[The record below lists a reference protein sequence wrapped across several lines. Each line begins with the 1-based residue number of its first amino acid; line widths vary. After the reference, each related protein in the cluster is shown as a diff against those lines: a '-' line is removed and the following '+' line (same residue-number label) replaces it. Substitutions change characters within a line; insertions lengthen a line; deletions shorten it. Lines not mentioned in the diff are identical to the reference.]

1 MNMTEIAAQQIKNLQ
16 NQELKNYSKM
26 DLTEGTDQRKI
37 NRAKRNMLWFGIVSL
52 TMSFAGLTS
61 AYVVSKE
68 RPDWI
73 ADFEMPRAFYI
84 SLALIFISSLTVHFA
99 FRTIKREQN
108 ALGMFL
114 LVTTFVLGVLFVTF
128 QFVGFSEI
136 IASGYNFTGP
146 TSSVTTSFIYL
157 VVLLHVAHVFAGL
170 ITLLFVIYN
179 HYKLKYENGK
189 TLGVELAATF
199 WHFVDVVW
207 IYLFLFLYFVK

>member
-1 MNMTEIAAQQIKNLQ
+1 
-16 NQELKNYSKM
+16 M
-26 DLTEGTDQRKI
+26 DLSQGSEQRKI
-37 NRAKRNMLWFGIVSL
+37 NRAKKNMLWFGIISL

-73 ADFEMPRAFYI
+73 SSFEMPQAFYI
-84 SLALIFISSLTVHFA
+84 SLVLIIISSITVHLA
-99 FRTIKREQN
+99 LKMIRKQKN
-108 ALGMFL
+108 GLGMFL
-114 LVTTFVLGVLFVTF
+114 LVTTFLLGVLFVIF

-170 ITLLFVIYN
+170 ITLLVVIYN
-179 HYKLKYENGK
+179 HYKQKYENGK

-199 WHFVDVVW
+199 WHFVDAVW

>member
-1 MNMTEIAAQQIKNLQ
+1 
-16 NQELKNYSKM
+16 M
-26 DLTEGTDQRKI
+26 DLTEGTEETKR
-37 NRAKRNMLWFGIVSL
+37 NRAKKNILWFGIISL

-73 ADFEMPRAFYI
+73 SSFELPQAFQI
-84 SLALIFISSLTVHFA
+84 SLALIVASSFTIFFALRFI
-99 FRTIKREQN
+99 KKQNN
-108 ALGMFL
+108 ALGMFF
-114 LVTTFVLGVLFVTF
+114 LVTTFLLGVLFVVF

-136 IASGYNFTGP
+136 IESGYNFTGP
-146 TSSVTTSFIYL
+146 TSSITTSFIYL

-170 ITLLFVIYN
+170 IALLVVIYN
-179 HYKLKYENGK
+179 HYKQKYENGK

>member
-1 MNMTEIAAQQIKNLQ
+1 
-16 NQELKNYSKM
+16 M
-26 DLTEGTDQRKI
+26 DLTQGSEQIKV
-37 NRAKRNMLWFGIVSL
+37 NRAKKNMLLFGIISL

-73 ADFEMPRAFYI
+73 SSFDLPQAFYI
-84 SLALIFISSLTVHFA
+84 SLALIIASSITIHFA
-99 FRTIKREQN
+99 LRAIKKEQN
-108 ALGMFL
+108 NLGMIL
-114 LVTTFVLGVLFVTF
+114 LVTTFILGVMFVIF

-136 IASGYNFTGP
+136 IEGGYNFTGP
-146 TSSVTTSFIYL
+146 TSSITTSFIYL
-157 VVLLHVAHVFAGL
+157 VVLLHVAHIFAGL
-170 ITLLFVIYN
+170 ITLLVVIYN

>member
-1 MNMTEIAAQQIKNLQ
+1 
-16 NQELKNYSKM
+16 M
-26 DLTEGTDQRKI
+26 DLTEGTEETKK
-37 NRAKRNMLWFGIVSL
+37 NRAKKNILWFGIISL

-73 ADFEMPRAFYI
+73 SSFEMPQAFYV
-84 SLALIFISSLTVHFA
+84 SLVLIIASSFTVFFALRS
-99 FRTIKREQN
+99 IKKQQN

-114 LVTTFVLGVLFVTF
+114 LITTFLLGVLFVVF

-136 IASGYNFTGP
+136 VASGYNFTGP
-146 TSSVTTSFIYL
+146 TSSITTSFIYL
-157 VVLLHVAHVFAGL
+157 VVLLHVAHVFGGL
-170 ITLLFVIYN
+170 IALLVVIYN

>member
-1 MNMTEIAAQQIKNLQ
+1 
-16 NQELKNYSKM
+16 M
-26 DLTEGTDQRKI
+26 DLTEGTDEAKI
-37 NRAKRNMLWFGIVSL
+37 NRAKKNMLWFGIISL

-73 ADFEMPRAFYI
+73 SNFEIPQAFYI
-84 SLALIFISSLTVHFA
+84 SLALIILSSVTIFFA
-99 FRTIKREQN
+99 VRLIKKQQN
-108 ALGMFL
+108 GLGMFL
-114 LVTTFVLGVLFVTF
+114 LVTTFLLGILFVVF

-136 IASGYNFTGP
+136 IESGYNFTGP
-146 TSSVTTSFIYL
+146 TSNVTTSFIYL
-157 VVLLHVAHVFAGL
+157 VVLLHVAHVFGGL
-170 ITLLFVIYN
+170 VALSVVIYN

-199 WHFVDVVW
+199 WHFVDIVW

>member
-1 MNMTEIAAQQIKNLQ
+1 
-16 NQELKNYSKM
+16 M
-26 DLTEGTDQRKI
+26 DLTEGTEETKK
-37 NRAKRNMLWFGIVSL
+37 NRAKKNILWFGIISL

-73 ADFEMPRAFYI
+73 SSFEMPQAFYI
-84 SLALIFISSLTVHFA
+84 SLVLIIVSSFTVFFALRS
-99 FRTIKREQN
+99 IKKQQN

-114 LVTTFVLGVLFVTF
+114 LIVTFLLGVLFVVF

-136 IASGYNFTGP
+136 VASGYNFTGP
-146 TSSVTTSFIYL
+146 TSSITTSFIYL
-157 VVLLHVAHVFAGL
+157 VVLLHVAHVFGGL
-170 ITLLFVIYN
+170 IALLVVIYN
-179 HYKLKYENGK
+179 HYKLKYKNGK

>member
-1 MNMTEIAAQQIKNLQ
+1 MDVLQ
-16 NQELKNYSKM
+16 KRTMSKKI
-26 DLTEGTDQRKI
+26 DLTEGSEEEKT
-37 NRAKRNMLWFGIVSL
+37 NRAKKNMLWFGIISL

-73 ADFEMPRAFYI
+73 STFEIPQAFYI
-84 SLALIFISSLTVHFA
+84 SLALILASSITIHFA
-99 FRTIKREQN
+99 LKAIRKQQN
-108 ALGMFL
+108 SLGLFL
-114 LVTTFVLGVLFVTF
+114 LVATFILGVMFVVF

-136 IASGYNFTGP
+136 IQNGYNFTGP
-146 TSSVTTSFIYL
+146 TSSITTSFIYL

-170 ITLLFVIYN
+170 ISLLVVIYN

>member
-1 MNMTEIAAQQIKNLQ
+1 
-16 NQELKNYSKM
+16 M
-26 DLTEGTDQRKI
+26 DLTEGTEETKK
-37 NRAKRNMLWFGIVSL
+37 NRAKKNILWFGIISL

-73 ADFEMPRAFYI
+73 SSFEIPQAFYV
-84 SLALIFISSLTVHFA
+84 SLVLIIASSFTVFFALRS
-99 FRTIKREQN
+99 IKKQQN

-114 LVTTFVLGVLFVTF
+114 LITTFLLGVLFVVF

-136 IASGYNFTGP
+136 VASGYNFTGP
-146 TSSVTTSFIYL
+146 TSSITTSFIYL
-157 VVLLHVAHVFAGL
+157 VVLLHVAHVFGGL
-170 ITLLFVIYN
+170 IALLVVIYN

>member
-1 MNMTEIAAQQIKNLQ
+1 
-16 NQELKNYSKM
+16 M
-26 DLTEGTDQRKI
+26 DLTQGSEDLKI
-37 NRAKRNMLWFGIVSL
+37 NRAKKNMLWFGLISL

-73 ADFEMPRAFYI
+73 AEFRMPPAFFI
-84 SLALIFISSLTVHFA
+84 SLALIIVSSFTVHFA
-99 FRTIKREQN
+99 LKSIRKEKDAI
-108 ALGMFL
+108 GMLL
-114 LVTTFVLGVLFVTF
+114 LVSTFILGVLFVVF

-136 IASGYNFTGP
+136 IQNGYNFTGP
-146 TSSVTTSFIYL
+146 TSSITTSFIYL

-170 ITLLFVIYN
+170 LSLMVVIYN
-179 HYKLKYENGK
+179 HYKQKYKNGK

-199 WHFVDVVW
+199 WHFIDIVW